1 MASPRVAIYD
11 PGLRLRDD
19 LSILFSEAGA
29 QVLEAASLDAAK
41 FAGQAVRG
49 QAELILVCVSDPED
63 PAAQESVDLLKRLAG
78 QAPEALL
85 AVVLGRPSGTMT
97 IAARV
102 GGANEVLTEPVPR
115 EQVAQLVDRLRR
127 LRGEEPGRPRGAVLT
142 VAGAAGGIGATLVA
156 ANLACLAARDPACRT
171 LLVDL
176 DLALGDA
183 DALLD
188 LLPDFTVAD
197 WLRNS
202 GKLTP
207 AELLHDVARRPNG
220 LYLLPRPQTQDQ
232 VAGLGAIEMSHA
244 LALARR
250 TFSLTVYDLSK
261 GFSQLDLT
269 VLDASDRVLL
279 VTGLDVVALRSTL
292 RLLESFV
299 SRGIPEDR
307 IDLAASAVQKP
318 ILPFDLAR
326 AESIL
331 ARTIRWRLPCEPEA
345 VEEARTQGVP
355 VVELAPHAG
364 LSLALAEM
372 ADELLAELVPARG
385 AR

>member
-19 LSILFSEAGA
+19 LSILFSDAGA

-49 QAELILVCVSDPED
+49 QAELILVCVADPED
-63 PAAQESVDLLKRLAG
+63 PAANESLELLKRLTA
-78 QAPEALL
+78 QSSESLL
-85 AVVLGRPSGTMT
+85 AVVLARPSGTMT
-97 IAARV
+97 IAARLA
-102 GGANEVLTEPVPR
+102 GANEVLTEPVPS

-127 LRGEEPGRPRGAVLT
+127 LRGEEPGRPRGAVLAI
-142 VAGAAGGIGATLVA
+142 AGAAGGIGATLVA
-156 ANLACLAARDPACRT
+156 VNLACLAARDPACRT

-197 WLRNS
+197 WLKQA

-207 AELLHDVARRPNG
+207 AELLHDVARRPSG
-220 LYLLPRPQTQDQ
+220 LFLLPRPQTQDQ
-232 VAGLGAIEMSHA
+232 VAGLGAVEMSHA

-250 TFSLTVYDLSK
+250 AFSLTVCDLSK
-261 GFSQLDLT
+261 GFGPLDLA
-269 VLDASDRVLL
+269 VLDACDRVLL
-279 VTGLDVVALRSTL
+279 LTGLDVVALRSTL
-292 RLLESFV
+292 RLLESLQN
-299 SRGIPEDR
+299 RGIYEDR
-307 IDLAASAVQKP
+307 IDLAASAAYKP
-318 ILPFDLAR
+318 ILPFDVAR

-331 ARTIRWRLPCEPEA
+331 GRTIRWRLPGEPA
-345 VEEARTQGVP
+345 AAEEARLQGMP
-355 VVELAPHAG
+355 LVELAPHAG
-364 LSLALAEM
+364 LSLDLAEM